1 MFSQATY
8 SVDED
13 DGPVTPV
20 VVLTRLPSTEITVQV
35 TSIDGTATGEYCSI
49 LINYMI
55 NILQEVWIIYL
66 DHTLSL
72 FLLM

>member
-1 MFSQATY
+1 MFGEETY
-8 SVDED
+8 NVDED
-13 DGPVTPV
+13 DGPATPV
-20 VVLTRLPSTEITVQV
+20 VVLSRLPSTEITVQV
-35 TSIDGTATGEYCSI
+35 TSTDGTATGEYCSI